1 LIFSTRVRT
10 SLAISL
16 TCQQWKQHQDVQ
28 IHTGGRGN
36 GTPTAHPPFLISA
49 QCGLQWG
56 QRRHEGEFPWSGG
69 HPAHNRDQEDQVVL
83 VGLLD
88 IVQVVARCEFEGE
101 TLVSHGLHHA
111 VQKTGVVIKTAVKC

>member
-1 LIFSTRVRT
+1 VCRRQHKVVGDQGTAASIVYPLIEVG
-10 SLAISL
+10 A
-16 TCQQWKQHQDVQ
+16 
-28 IHTGGRGN
+28 
-36 GTPTAHPPFLISA
+36 PAE
-49 QCGLQWG
+49 
-56 QRRHEGEFPWSGG
+56 RRHEGEFPWSGG